1 MVNDLEAERGL
12 DGLPRLH
19 RRVARDYFSFNV
31 RCLDR
36 RGEQI
41 RSSGC
46 EEPKCHEKF
55 IAGLHARVELKAE
68 NGLTWALTDW
78 SMQQA

>member
-1 MVNDLEAERGL
+1 MVNDLEAERCL
-12 DGLPRLH
+12 DRLSGLH

-41 RSSGC
+41 CGPDC
-46 EEPKCHEKF
+46 EKPKCREKF
-55 IAGLHARVELKAE
+55 IAGLHARVELTVE